1 MRSVQSKGEL
11 TADSKTNQ
19 QSLTNAETEVVCVVT
34 KTFGRKQ
41 FEQKSLAV
49 DVVEMV
55 SELSEATKSWIT
67 SFLMSVLPCR
77 QSVKSDR
84 GSESKKW

>member
-1 MRSVQSKGEL
+1 MEQTCARSVQSKGEISP
-11 TADSKTNQ
+11 DSKTNQ

-34 KTFGRKQ
+34 KTFGVKTVR
-41 FEQKSLAV
+41 QKSLAV

-67 SFLMSVLPCR
+67 S
-77 QSVKSDR
+77 
-84 GSESKKW
+84 

>member
-1 MRSVQSKGEL
+1 MRRDQDWKTGRQKG
-11 TADSKTNQ
+11 
-19 QSLTNAETEVVCVVT
+19 
-34 KTFGRKQ
+34 
-41 FEQKSLAV
+41 LAV

-67 SFLMSVLPCR
+67 SWMVSVLPCR

>member
-1 MRSVQSKGEL
+1 MEQTCAQSVQSKGEISP
-11 TADSKTNQ
+11 DSKTNQ

-34 KTFGRKQ
+34 KTFGVKTVR
-41 FEQKSLAV
+41 QKSLAV

-67 SFLMSVLPCR
+67 S
-77 QSVKSDR
+77 
-84 GSESKKW
+84 